1 MDNLASKILKA
12 LLMLAVVY
20 WVFLLFT
27 NPTNDIFYNLFG
39 FFLMFLPLIGV
50 VVGLSI
56 SKQWDGLK
64 SKVGRSLI
72 FVSLSLL
79 MWFLGQS
86 SYLFYSLR
94 TGDVPFPGLPD
105 YFFIFI
111 DPFYAFALFWIL
123 KYSGAASNIKRSW
136 AHLVLLVVP
145 LFSVYL
151 NYRIFFSGLDYFK
164 NIDLQVTFELL
175 YSFGS
180 VAIMSLMVIVLV
192 LSANKLGGKMKIS
205 LYYTFI
211 GIIFQ
216 YVGDVVFSLIESS
229 QNGYILLYNNKT
241 GNGTSADLIYLISIG
256 LIAVGLTK
264 FDTKPLNNFKE
275 QTNAIS

>member
-1 MDNLASKILKA
+1 
-12 LLMLAVVY
+12 MLAVVY

-216 YVGDVVFSLIESS
+216 YVGDIVFSLIESS
-229 QNGYILLYNNKT
+229 QNGYVLLYNNKT
-241 GNGTSADLIYLISIG
+241 GNGTLADLIYLVSIG
-256 LIAVGLTK
+256 LIAIGLTK